1 MELTT
6 NTREANGIT
15 IISLAGRLRLGD
27 ETRAVRDLVKG
38 LVEQDRK
45 LLILEMGQLE
55 YIDSAGLG
63 ALVACFSAVRRSGG
77 SLKLLQ
83 VSPQVRGQLAATRL
97 LTVFESFDD
106 EAQAVASFAQVETAG
121 A

>member
-6 NTREANGIT
+6 STREANGVT
-15 IISLAGRLRLGD
+15 IITLSGRLRLGD
-27 ETRAVRDLVKG
+27 ETRVVRDLVKE

-45 LLILEMGQLE
+45 LLVLELGQLE

-83 VSPQVRGQLAATRL
+83 PSKKVREQLTVTRL
-97 LTVFESFDD
+97 LDVFESFED
-106 EAQAVASFAQVETAG
+106 EAQAVASFAPAEPTG
-121 A
+121 S

>member
-6 NTREANGIT
+6 STREVNSIT
-15 IISLAGRLRLGD
+15 IITLTGTLRMGD
-27 ETRAVRDLVKG
+27 ETRVVRDLVKE

-45 LLILEMGQLE
+45 QLILELGRLE

-77 SLKLLQ
+77 TLKLLQ
-83 VSPQVRGQLAATRL
+83 LSQKVREQLRITKL
-97 LTVFESFDD
+97 LDVFESFDD
-106 EAQAVASFAQVETAG
+106 ESQAVASFAPTEPAES
-121 A
+121 